1 MSCYHPYLGR
11 PDYRGDVKRYKI
23 QGWFDP
29 SIADPKDIRIPCG
42 KCIGCRLD
50 YSRQWADRM
59 MLELDHSK
67 KAIFATFT
75 YNQEN
80 VPTVVDD
87 IDMPIGYTLW
97 KPDFQDFMK
106 RLRSRKKFEDREIR
120 FYAAGEYGSNTRRPH
135 YHAIIFGIGLDDFE
149 DKKPKGM
156 NELFQQYFISK
167 EFEDIWQ
174 KGFTLISN
182 VSWRTCAYVSR
193 YVMKKAFAD
202 DIEFWQVPE
211 FSIMSRRPGLGAYY
225 FEKNPNCVDKS
236 SIYLRS
242 PDGSVKVGIPKY
254 FLNKLRDSDNLADV
268 IKYYWIIDQRK
279 EFASDKMMLELSKTN
294 LSYIEELEVQ
304 ENELID
310 KVGILNK
317 IRL

>member
-11 PDYRGDVKRYKI
+11 PDYRGDITRYKI
-23 QGWFDP
+23 TGWYDP

-75 YNQEN
+75 YNQKN

-87 IDMPIGYTLW
+87 IDMPVGYTLW

-120 FYAAGEYGSNTRRPH
+120 FYASGEYGSNTRRPH
-135 YHAIIFGIGLDDFE
+135 YHAIIFGIDLDDFE
-149 DKKPKGM
+149 DCKPKGM
-156 NELFQQYFISK
+156 NELHQQYYISK
-167 EFEDIWQ
+167 EFEDIWE
-174 KGFTLISN
+174 KGFTLISE
-182 VSWRTCAYVSR
+182 VSWQTCAYVSR

-202 DIEFWQVPE
+202 DIEYWQVPE
-211 FSIMSRRPGLGAYY
+211 FSLMSRRPGLGAYY
-225 FEKNPNCVDKS
+225 FEEHKDCLDYS

-242 PDGSVKVGIPKY
+242 KDGSVKVGVPKY
-254 FLNKLRDSDNLADV
+254 FLNKLKESDNLADV
-268 IKYYWIIDQRK
+268 IKYYWLQDQRK
-279 EFASDKMMLELSKTN
+279 EFASDKMLLELSRTD
-294 LSYIEELEVQ
+294 LSYVEELEVQ

-310 KVGILNK
+310 KVGFLNK
-317 IRL
+317 IRM